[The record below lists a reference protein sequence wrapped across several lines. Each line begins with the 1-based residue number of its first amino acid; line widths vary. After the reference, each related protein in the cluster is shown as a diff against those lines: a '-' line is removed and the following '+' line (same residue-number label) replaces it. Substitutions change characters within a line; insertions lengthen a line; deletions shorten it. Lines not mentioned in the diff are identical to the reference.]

1 MKTARLINI
10 FIVVFV
16 DLLGFSLILPLL
28 PYYAGKFGATPAVIG
43 LLTASYAA
51 ASLVGAPLMGRL
63 SAKPFWSSFKN
74 RSGEEETISTSGNR
88 KKLANGAGLIRRNSR
103 YKSQADPPAKGASSR
118 CVRQT

>member
-28 PYYAGKFGATPAVIG
+28 PYYAEQFGATPAVVG

-51 ASLVGAPLMGRL
+51 ATLIGTLVDQDVNNVSGILGSATQDPDSLRAKCRYVREHELAGVMFWEYYSDTTGALLGTLFQELR
-63 SAKPFWSSFKN
+63 AK
-74 RSGEEETISTSGNR
+74 
-88 KKLANGAGLIRRNSR
+88 
-103 YKSQADPPAKGASSR
+103 
-118 CVRQT
+118 

>member
-28 PYYAGKFGATPAVIG
+28 PYYAEKFGATPAVIG

-51 ASLVGAPLMGRL
+51 ASLIGAPLMGRL
-63 SAKPFWSSFKN
+63 SDRFGRRLILLLSVAGTC
-74 RSGEEETISTSGNR
+74 SGFP
-88 KKLANGAGLIRRNSR
+88 AAGVCRAHR
-103 YKSQADPPAKGASSR
+103 A
-118 CVRQT
+118 